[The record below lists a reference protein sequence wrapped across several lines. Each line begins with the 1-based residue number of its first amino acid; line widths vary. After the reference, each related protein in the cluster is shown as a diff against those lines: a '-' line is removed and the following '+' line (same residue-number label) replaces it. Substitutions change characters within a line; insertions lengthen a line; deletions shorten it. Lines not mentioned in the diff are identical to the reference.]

1 MTDTKTK
8 PSTGDT
14 IGQWP
19 PQAHIFKSH
28 GVTASKPKE
37 GDVALCGAKL
47 MGLDLPTATKVC
59 EECLK
64 IAKGKS

>member
-19 PQAHIFKSH
+19 PQAHIAQVKN
-28 GVTASKPKE
+28 GEVVKE

-47 MGLDLPTATKVC
+47 MGLDLETATKVC